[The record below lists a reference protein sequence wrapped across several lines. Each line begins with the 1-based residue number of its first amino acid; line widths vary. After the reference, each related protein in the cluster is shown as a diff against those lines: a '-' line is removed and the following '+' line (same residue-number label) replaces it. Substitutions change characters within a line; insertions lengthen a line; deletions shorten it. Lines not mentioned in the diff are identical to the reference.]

1 MQLRIWPKSRTGKSI
16 AAIALGILLLPL
28 LYSRLTSNLRAVRVR
43 GSVGTTAEAESQEQH
58 GQLSIA
64 SYNIAHGR
72 GLAESNLS
80 GGAKA
85 ERIDRLDKIAE
96 LLRQVDADIV
106 VLNEV
111 DFDSSWSYSINQ
123 AEYLAKKAGYPV
135 WVEQRNMDF
144 RIAFW
149 NWAFGNAV
157 LSKYPI
163 QDAQLVEL
171 PGHSIFETIVLG
183 QKQAIACEVAHPK
196 GNLQVIGAH
205 LSQRIE
211 AVRVASTKLI
221 LQRSKDSTIPTVFAG
236 DLNSSPTGF
245 TESAQ
250 DSSGQNAIDLL
261 DQSSQFHRWN
271 QTTSSD
277 PSHCTF
283 SANDPKVVIDWIFV
297 PRTWQFELFQVND
310 QQLSDHRLIHAKV
323 RFP

>member
-1 MQLRIWPKSRTGKSI
+1 MQLRIWPKSRIGKAI
-16 AAIALGILLLPL
+16 AVIALGILLLPL
-28 LYSRLTSNLRAVRVR
+28 LYSRLTANLRAIQVR
-43 GSVGTTAEAESQEQH
+43 GSVATSPDSEQREQR
-58 GQLSIA
+58 QLSIA

-85 ERIDRLDKIAE
+85 ERMDRLDKIAE

-163 QDAQLVEL
+163 QDAQLVQL

-183 QKQAIACEVAHPK
+183 QKQAVACEIAYPH
-196 GNLQVIGAH
+196 GSYQVIGAH
-205 LSQRIE
+205 LSQRSE
-211 AVRVASTKLI
+211 EVRVASTKLI
-221 LQRSKDSTIPTVFAG
+221 LQRAQNSQIPTIFAG

-245 TESAQ
+245 NESLQ
-250 DSSGQNAIDLL
+250 DSAGQNAIDLL
-261 DQSSQFHRWN
+261 DQSSQFYRWN
-271 QTTSSD
+271 QINSNNKT
-277 PSHCTF
+277 HRTF
-283 SANDPKVVIDWIFV
+283 AANDPNVVIDWIFI

-310 QQLSDHRLIHAKV
+310 QQLSDHRLIHAKI
-323 RFP
+323 RPQ

>member
-1 MQLRIWPKSRTGKSI
+1 MQLRIWPKSKIGKSV
-16 AAIALGILLLPL
+16 AVIALGILLLPL
-28 LYSRLTSNLRAVRVR
+28 FYSRLTCNQRAVQVR
-43 GSVGTTAEAESQEQH
+43 GSIGTRPEAEPQEH
-58 GQLSIA
+58 DLLSIA

-80 GGAKA
+80 GGNEA
-85 ERIDRLDKIAE
+85 ERLDRLNKIAE

-123 AEYLAKKAGYPV
+123 AEYLAKKAGYPI

-163 QDAQLVEL
+163 QEAQLVQL
-171 PGHSIFETIVLG
+171 PGHSLFETIVLG
-183 QKQAIACEVAHPK
+183 QKQAIACEVAHPH
-196 GNLQVIGAH
+196 GSLQVIGAH
-205 LSQRIE
+205 LSQRSE
-211 AVRVASTKLI
+211 EVRVASTKLI
-221 LQRSKDSTIPTVFAG
+221 LQRTQNSPIPTVFAG

-245 TESAQ
+245 NESAQ
-250 DSSGQNAIDLL
+250 DSSGENAIDLL
-261 DQSSQFHRWN
+261 DQSSQFHRWS
-271 QTTSSD
+271 QTNSSD

-283 SANDPKVVIDWIFV
+283 SSNDPKVVIDWIFI
-297 PRTWQFELFQVND
+297 PRTWQFEQFQINA
-310 QQLSDHRLIHAKV
+310 QQLSDHRLIHAQIQTQ
-323 RFP
+323 